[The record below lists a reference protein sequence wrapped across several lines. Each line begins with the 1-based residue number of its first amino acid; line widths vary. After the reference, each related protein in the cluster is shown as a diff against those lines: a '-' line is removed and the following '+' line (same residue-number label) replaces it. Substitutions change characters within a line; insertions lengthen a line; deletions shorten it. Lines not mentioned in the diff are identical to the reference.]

1 MECWQKVSQMCLSE
15 ALGFAKLSPL
25 QPIQSLE
32 ISGSLPMSSLDQNLA
47 PHPCLPRPRNEIQL
61 IHNQPGIFYT

>member
-32 ISGSLPMSSLDQNLA
+32 ISGSLPMSSLDQNLV